1 MTLAVA
7 CATAGY
13 AATACEQIT
22 GDLDRVIAMEIDM
35 STRTVEMGDTLRL
48 TARAIN
54 ASGEVVPD
62 VVIIWAIL
70 DVDSGQLGFTLD
82 SAGLVTGIRPGMG
95 QVQARIESLRSDPID
110 IEVTAIPDSVEAA
123 GVVRLVVPAG
133 TDQSDGLMVLVLE
146 STTGQSL
153 PIADKSVRF
162 ALVDPSPGTAAA
174 EGLFLL
180 ANDTVPGLDPHETIA
195 VTGATGVATA
205 TVHREA
211 GATVP
216 DSAAVEA
223 TALTDQGDVV
233 AGSPIRFTVV
243 FERIP

>member
-1 MTLAVA
+1 LTLAVA

-22 GDLDRVIAMEIDM
+22 GDLDRVIAMELDV
-35 STRTVEMGDTLRL
+35 STRMVEMGDTLRL

-54 ASGEVVPD
+54 ASGEVVPE
-62 VVIIWAIL
+62 VTIIWAIL
-70 DVDSGQLGFTLD
+70 DVDSGQVGFTLD
-82 SAGLVTGIRPGMG
+82 SAGLVTGISPGMG
-95 QVQARIESLRSDPID
+95 RVQARIESLRSDPIT
-110 IEVTAIPDSVEAA
+110 IEVSAIPDSAEAA
-123 GVVRLVVPAG
+123 GATRLIVPEG
-133 TDQSDGLMVLVLE
+133 TDQSEGLMVLVLE
-146 STTGQSL
+146 STTGQPL
-153 PIADKSVRF
+153 PIANKPVRF
-162 ALVDPSPGTAAA
+162 TLVDPQPGTAAA

-180 ANDTVPGLDPHETIA
+180 ASDTVPGLDPQETLA

-205 TVHREA
+205 TLNRVA
-211 GATVP
+211 TSTVP

-223 TALTDQGDVV
+223 TALTAQGGVV